1 MSRRILVIGAA
12 GMIGRKLV
20 ERLSADAAA
29 SELTLHDVVPF
40 ETRHAKV
47 VSDLSLPGEAEKLVA
62 ARPDLI
68 FHLAAVVSGE
78 AETDFEK
85 GYRVNLDGTRRLF
98 ESIRKV
104 GGDYRPRVVF
114 TSSIAVFGAPF
125 PEAIDDEFLNAPLTS
140 YGTQKAIGEL
150 LLADYSR
157 RGFFDGI
164 GLRLPTV
171 CVRPGKPNKA
181 ASGFFSG
188 IIREPL
194 AGEEAVLPVSES
206 VRHWFASPRAAVNF
220 LLHAARLDTKELG
233 NRRNLSMP
241 GISATVGEQIEALR
255 RVAGDKVAK
264 LIRREPDPLIER
276 IVSGWPQNFDA
287 TRPLARK
294 RLRRQALQDAPAVG
308 SVHEPRV
315 AQHQHAAVG
324 LVADQATRALLELQH
339 RLRQLQLVERVAA
352 RAAHALDA
360 RGEDRVVGR
369 RERQL
374 VDHHERERLAAHV
387 DAFPERLA
395 SEQERVAEGAEARQE
410 LAA

>member
-1 MSRRILVIGAA
+1 VSRRTLVIGAA

-20 ERLSADAAA
+20 ERLSADA
-29 SELTLHDVVPF
+29 SPGELVLHDVVPF
-40 ETRHAKV
+40 ESRHTKV
-47 VSDLSLPGEAEKLVA
+47 VSDLSLPGEAEKLIA
-62 ARPDLI
+62 ARPELI

-78 AETDFEK
+78 AEADFEK
-85 GYRVNLDGTRRLF
+85 GYRVNLDGTRQLF
-98 ESIRKV
+98 EAIRKEAAKV
-104 GGDYRPRVVF
+104 GPYRPRVVF

-125 PEAIDDEFLNAPLTS
+125 PDAIDDEFLNAPLTS

-150 LLADYSR
+150 LLSDYSR

-164 GLRLPTV
+164 GLRLPTI

-206 VRHWFASPRAAVNF
+206 VRHWFASPRAAVSF
-220 LLHAARLDTKELG
+220 LLHAARLDAQALG

-264 LIRREPDPLIER
+264 LIRREPDPIIER

-287 TRPLARK
+287 SRALALGFRADSSFDDII
-294 RLRRQALQDAPAVG
+294 RIHLQD
-308 SVHEPRV
+308 
-315 AQHQHAAVG
+315 
-324 LVADQATRALLELQH
+324 ELQ
-339 RLRQLQLVERVAA
+339 RNAPPPTA
-352 RAAHALDA
+352 RA
-360 RGEDRVVGR
+360 
-369 RERQL
+369 
-374 VDHHERERLAAHV
+374 
-387 DAFPERLA
+387 
-395 SEQERVAEGAEARQE
+395 
-410 LAA
+410 